1 MQILSIV
8 ITPVA
13 ADAGH
18 AAPRDSAES
27 RIQHPFGV
35 LNPGFSIHLEMGFE
49 PSFKGSRADY
59 LTIAP
64 RQVEIVPFVK
74 PELR

>member
-18 AAPRDSAES
+18 AAPRDSVES

-35 LNPGFSIHLEMGFE
+35 LNPGFSTVSNIGVMMAIWELTSS
-49 PSFKGSRADY
+49 PS
-59 LTIAP
+59 
-64 RQVEIVPFVK
+64 EI
-74 PELR
+74 LM

>member
-18 AAPRDSAES
+18 AAPRDSVES

-35 LNPGFSIHLEMGFE
+35 LNPGFNIHLEC
-49 PSFKGSRADY
+49 
-59 LTIAP
+59 
-64 RQVEIVPFVK
+64 
-74 PELR
+74 